1 MPWYTAPLH
10 STIPKLTPMAVLDIC
25 VTAFLVYQFLMI
37 VRGRRAAHVLS
48 GIFVLLVLYLASL
61 YLGLEMLRN
70 LLSTLAPYSAFAVI
84 VMFQSEIR
92 RALARLGRHNWI
104 PWGSRLQRREF
115 AEEILLAL
123 EYLSSRKTGAL
134 IVLERDMGLRTF
146 VESGVPM
153 DAVVSRDVLL
163 AIFQPGG
170 AMHDG
175 AVIIQGERLAAA
187 ACFLPLSV
195 NPALASTMGTR
206 HRAAIGITEEADA
219 VAVAVSE
226 ETGGVSVAIEGHLEA
241 FADVERARERLHEIL
256 GGEPVRSRPGM
267 LTRGLRR
274 LTSRAAN
281 RA

>member
-1 MPWYTAPLH
+1 MPWYTSPLH
-10 STIPKLTPMAVLDIC
+10 NAIPKLTPMAALDIF
-25 VTAFLVYQFLMI
+25 VTAFLIYQFLMI

-48 GIFVLLVLYLASL
+48 GIFVLLVLYLFSL

-92 RALARLGRHNWI
+92 RALARLGRRDWM

-115 AEEILLAL
+115 AEEILLAVD
-123 EYLSSRKTGAL
+123 YLSSRKTGAL

-146 VESGVPM
+146 VESGVPL
-153 DAVVSRDVLL
+153 DSVVSRDLLL

-175 AVIIQGERLAAA
+175 AVIIQGERVSAA

-206 HRAAIGITEEADA
+206 HRAAIGITEDTDA
-219 VAVAVSE
+219 LALVVSE
-226 ETGGVSVAIEGHLEA
+226 ETGRISVVAFGIMDSGLTTGDVRAKLDRHFGWSGARTEPDRIPEGVGERVEEA
-241 FADVERARERLHEIL
+241 D
-256 GGEPVRSRPGM
+256 
-267 LTRGLRR
+267 RG
-274 LTSRAAN
+274 
-281 RA
+281 

>member
-37 VRGRRAAHVLS
+37 VRGRRAAQVLS

-206 HRAAIGITEEADA
+206 HRAAIGITEDTDA
-219 VAVAVSE
+219 LALVVSE
-226 ETGGVSVAIEGHLEA
+226 ETGRISVVAFGLIDSGLSTDEVRGRLDRHFGWTGSRVEPDRIPEGVSEQVEEA
-241 FADVERARERLHEIL
+241 D
-256 GGEPVRSRPGM
+256 
-267 LTRGLRR
+267 RG
-274 LTSRAAN
+274 
-281 RA
+281 

>member
-1 MPWYTAPLH
+1 MPWYTTPLH
-10 STIPKLTPMAVLDIC
+10 STVPKLTPLSALDIC
-25 VTAFLVYQFLMI
+25 VTAFLIYQFLMI

-48 GIFVLLVLYLASL
+48 GIFVLLVLYLTSL

-70 LLSTLAPYSAFAVI
+70 MLSTLAPYSAFAVI

-123 EYLSSRKTGAL
+123 EYLASRKTGAL

-195 NPALASTMGTR
+195 NPTLANTMGTR
-206 HRAAIGITEEADA
+206 HRAAIGITEDTDA
-219 VAVAVSE
+219 LALVVSE
-226 ETGGVSVAIEGHLEA
+226 ETGRISVVAFGLIESGLTTDQVRGKLDRHFGWTGAREEPDHIQEGVSEQVEEA
-241 FADVERARERLHEIL
+241 D
-256 GGEPVRSRPGM
+256 
-267 LTRGLRR
+267 RG
-274 LTSRAAN
+274 
-281 RA
+281 

>member
-1 MPWYTAPLH
+1 MPWH
-10 STIPKLTPMAVLDIC
+10 STPFHTALPKLTPMAVLDIC
-25 VTAFLVYQFLMI
+25 VTAFLIYQFLMI
-37 VRGRRAAHVLS
+37 VRGRRAAHVLA
-48 GIFVLLVLYLASL
+48 GIFVLLVLYLTSL
-61 YLGLEMLRN
+61 YLGLEMLRS

-92 RALARLGRHNWI
+92 RALARLGRHSWL
-104 PWGSRLQRREF
+104 PWGGRLQRREF
-115 AEEILLAL
+115 AEEILLAI
-123 EYLSSRKTGAL
+123 EYLSARKTGAL

-175 AVIIQGERLAAA
+175 AVIIQGDRLAAA

-206 HRAAIGITEEADA
+206 HRAAIGITEDTDA
-219 VAVAVSE
+219 LALVVSE
-226 ETGGVSVAIEGHLEA
+226 ETGRVSVVA
-241 FADVERARERLHEIL
+241 FGVMDSGLTTEQ
-256 GGEPVRSRPGM
+256 VRSRLDRHFGWSGKRAEPERM
-267 LTRGLRR
+267 PEGL
-274 LTSRAAN
+274 AEHVEEADHG
-281 RA
+281 

>member
-1 MPWYTAPLH
+1 
-10 STIPKLTPMAVLDIC
+10 MAVLDIC
-25 VTAFLVYQFLMI
+25 ITAFLIYQFLMI
-37 VRGRRAAHVLS
+37 VRGRRAAHVLA
-48 GIFVLLVLYLASL
+48 GIFVLLVLYLTSL
-61 YLGLEMLRN
+61 YLGLEMLRS
-70 LLSTLAPYSAFAVI
+70 LLSTVAPYSAFAVI

-92 RALARLGRHNWI
+92 RALARLGRHSWL
-104 PWGSRLQRREF
+104 PWGGRLQRREF
-115 AEEILLAL
+115 AEEILLAI

-175 AVIIQGERLAAA
+175 AVIIQGDRLAAA

-206 HRAAIGITEEADA
+206 HRAAIGISEDTDA
-219 VAVAVSE
+219 LALVVSE
-226 ETGGVSVAIEGHLEA
+226 ETGRVSVVAFGVLESGLTT
-241 FADVERARERLHEIL
+241 EQ
-256 GGEPVRSRPGM
+256 VRSRLDRHFGWSGKRAEPERTPDGM
-267 LTRGLRR
+267 GEH
-274 LTSRAAN
+274 AEEADHG
-281 RA
+281 

>member
-1 MPWYTAPLH
+1 
-10 STIPKLTPMAVLDIC
+10 MAVLDIC
-25 VTAFLVYQFLMI
+25 ITAFLIYQFLMI
-37 VRGRRAAHVLS
+37 VRGRRAAHVLA
-48 GIFVLLVLYLASL
+48 GIFVLLVLYLTSL
-61 YLGLEMLRN
+61 YLGLEMLRS

-92 RALARLGRHNWI
+92 RALARLGRHSWL
-104 PWGSRLQRREF
+104 PWGGRLQRREF
-115 AEEILLAL
+115 AEEILLAI

-175 AVIIQGERLAAA
+175 AVIIQGDRLAAA

-206 HRAAIGITEEADA
+206 HRAAIGISEDTDA
-219 VAVAVSE
+219 LALVVSE
-226 ETGGVSVAIEGHLEA
+226 ETGRVSVVAFGALESGLTA
-241 FADVERARERLHEIL
+241 EQ
-256 GGEPVRSRPGM
+256 VRSRLDRHFGWSGKRAEPERSADGM
-267 LTRGLRR
+267 GEH
-274 LTSRAAN
+274 AEEADHG
-281 RA
+281 

>member
-206 HRAAIGITEEADA
+206 HRAAIGITEDTDA
-219 VAVAVSE
+219 LALVVSE
-226 ETGGVSVAIEGHLEA
+226 ETGRISVVAFGLIDSALSTDEVRGKLDRHIGWTGSRAEPDRIPEGVSEQVEEA
-241 FADVERARERLHEIL
+241 D
-256 GGEPVRSRPGM
+256 
-267 LTRGLRR
+267 RG
-274 LTSRAAN
+274 
-281 RA
+281 

>member
-1 MPWYTAPLH
+1 MPWYTSPIH
-10 STIPKLTPMAVLDIC
+10 TTIPKLTPMAALDIF
-25 VTAFLVYQFLMI
+25 VTAFLIYQFLMI

-48 GIFVLLVLYLASL
+48 GIFVLLVLYLTSL

-175 AVIIQGERLAAA
+175 AVIIQGERLSAA

-195 NPALASTMGTR
+195 NPTLASTMGTR
-206 HRAAIGITEEADA
+206 HRAAIGITEDTDA
-219 VAVAVSE
+219 LALVVSE
-226 ETGGVSVAIEGHLEA
+226 ETGRISVVAFGLIESGLTTDQVRAKLDRHFGWSGARVEPDRIPEGVSEQVEEA
-241 FADVERARERLHEIL
+241 D
-256 GGEPVRSRPGM
+256 
-267 LTRGLRR
+267 RG
-274 LTSRAAN
+274 
-281 RA
+281 

>member
-1 MPWYTAPLH
+1 MPWYSAPLH
-10 STIPKLTPMAVLDIC
+10 SAIPKVTPMAVLDIC
-25 VTAFLVYQFLMI
+25 VTAFLIYQFLMI

-48 GIFVLLVLYLASL
+48 GIFVLLVLYLSAV

-92 RALARLGRHNWI
+92 RALARLGRQSWM

-123 EYLSSRKTGAL
+123 EYLSSKKTGAL
-134 IVLERDMGLRTF
+134 IVLERDIGLRTF

-175 AVIIQGERLAAA
+175 AVIIQGERLSAA

-195 NPALASTMGTR
+195 NPTLASTMGTR
-206 HRAAIGITEEADA
+206 HRAAIGITEDTDA
-219 VAVAVSE
+219 LALVVSE
-226 ETGGVSVAIEGHLEA
+226 ETGRISVVTFGLMESGLSTDQVRGKLDRHFGWSGARVEPDVAPEGVGEGVEEA
-241 FADVERARERLHEIL
+241 D
-256 GGEPVRSRPGM
+256 
-267 LTRGLRR
+267 RG
-274 LTSRAAN
+274 
-281 RA
+281 